1 MLINPQLKKLGLIAF
16 IFVLLIVSVS
26 TVCAHQPRL
35 VISSNASYENPIV
48 IKNPEVSQAFYGEL
62 QGQPNYYQI
71 KSDVPF
77 KFYLNLLVPAS
88 PGMPGDFISAEV
100 LDSSGISILFINGT
114 DSTWEPYYEEFGGDN
129 YLKGPEARTDLPA
142 GTYYIKVFNTANQ
155 GKYNIAVGEI
165 ESFPIDETFAALV
178 TIPLLKEQFFGKPVT
193 TLFFEFLGIIIALG
207 SIMVLFAMLIMSRK
221 SEEITQLTVK
231 VSGAVK
237 PVIWLG
243 IGVTTIVW
251 LYVMYK
257 DPLNL
262 VGIVNTV
269 LLIVLIVLNLHIG
282 SRMAKMEFGKLP
294 LIRTSIYIILWLI
307 FTYVAIAII

>member
-1 MLINPQLKKLGLIAF
+1 MLKIPIVKHWGLIAV
-16 IFVLLIVSVS
+16 IFVFLFASVS
-26 TVCAHQPRL
+26 TVSAHQPRL
-35 VISSNASYENPIV
+35 VIGANVSYENPIL

-88 PGMPGDFISAEV
+88 PGIPADFVSAEV
-100 LDSSGISILFINGT
+100 LDSSGKTITFINGT
-114 DSTWEPYYEEFGGDN
+114 DSVWEPYFEEFGGDN
-129 YLKGPEARTDLPA
+129 YLKGPETRADLAA
-142 GTYYIKVFNTANQ
+142 GTYYIKVFNTDNQ

-165 ESFPIDETFAALV
+165 ESFPIDESLAALV

-193 TLFFEFLGIIIALG
+193 TLFFEFIGIILALG
-207 SIMVLFAMLIMSRK
+207 SIMVLFAMLILSRK

-243 IGVTTIVW
+243 IIITTLVW

-257 DPLNL
+257 DPLNI

-269 LLIVLIVLNLHIG
+269 LLIVLIILNWNIVSKL
-282 SRMAKMEFGKLP
+282 AKTEFSKLP
-294 LIRTSIYIILWLI
+294 LIRTTIYIILWLI
-307 FTYVAIAII
+307 YIYLAITII